1 MLNIW
6 LLYKA
11 KCDVGE
17 RGQSMRHL
25 QSTVWLFSGLG
36 PPPSLWEDLGSSVWH
51 MHLQAVPTTWGPT
64 PHLFV
69 AMFPVANHEHAHAS
83 VKADFAGVAGRP
95 EAGFADPIPCKATG
109 AVQTKPRCLRSHAND
124 ESSWNHVQD
133 IPIITYHN
141 PHILGYASPYAPTCP
156 NGTFGSIRKCTT
168 LHVVDLWRLVS
179 SPWNIV
185 WIMIPNYWRKTMEH
199 KNA

>member
-36 PPPSLWEDLGSSVWH
+36 PPPSLSEDLGSSVWQ

-64 PHLFV
+64 LHLFV
-69 AMFPVANHEHAHAS
+69 AMFLVANHEHAHAS

-109 AVQTKPRCLRSHAND
+109 AVQTKPKCLRSHAND

-141 PHILGYASPYAPTCP
+141 PPYSWVRFTICPHMPKWYIWVNSEVYHITCCRSMTNGFKP
-156 NGTFGSIRKCTT
+156 VKYRLDHDPELLEENNGT
-168 LHVVDLWRLVS
+168 
-179 SPWNIV
+179 
-185 WIMIPNYWRKTMEH
+185 
-199 KNA
+199 

>member
-36 PPPSLWEDLGSSVWH
+36 PPPSLSEDLGSSVWQ

-64 PHLFV
+64 LHLFV
-69 AMFPVANHEHAHAS
+69 AMFLVANHEHAHAS

-109 AVQTKPRCLRSHAND
+109 AVQTKPKCLRSHAND

-133 IPIITYHN
+133 IPLITYHN
-141 PHILGYASPYAPTCP
+141 PPYSWVRFTICPHMPIWYIWVNSEVYHITCCRSMTIGFKP
-156 NGTFGSIRKCTT
+156 VKYRLDHDPELLEENNGR
-168 LHVVDLWRLVS
+168 
-179 SPWNIV
+179 
-185 WIMIPNYWRKTMEH
+185 
-199 KNA
+199 